1 VKLRIL
7 IAILVFTLTV
17 FPISV
22 RAGSGLPLELRI
34 LSSKTMSGMA
44 GDFAT
49 VDGEIANR
57 GDVAINNV
65 TTYISLVNA
74 ETKTPV
80 DLEDWSAEKG
90 LFIGTIDANQ
100 TLPLTWKVHFVQSG
114 NYTLSIVANIDGSN
128 IPIISELTYFTVSPK
143 QNLNPGHVLPVALGE
158 PILLI
163 LVFLMVKYFRDKTAF
178 NPMSR

>member
-1 VKLRIL
+1 MNQRIF
-7 IAILVFTLTV
+7 ISVLVFTLIT
-17 FPISV
+17 FSICV
-22 RAGSGLPLELRI
+22 RAQSGQPLELRI
-34 LSSKTMSGMA
+34 LSSKTMSGIA

-49 VDGEIANR
+49 VDGEIVNR
-57 GDVAINNV
+57 SGQAINNI

-74 ETKTPV
+74 DTKTPV

-100 TLPLTWKVHFVQSG
+100 TFPLTWKVHFVQSG

-128 IPIISELTYFTVSPK
+128 VPIISELTYFKVTPK

-158 PILLI
+158 PILLVLI
-163 LVFLMVKYFRDKTAF
+163 FLMIKYFREKTAV
-178 NPMSR
+178 NL